1 MAALWMW
8 VKVIAHTAEWRYPHD
23 STELAGLSHIKFS
36 PTQKFMWVKRKK
48 SRLSLSL
55 FQKTKSFIGLAIG
68 APLLV
73 SCNSPDAAVPE
84 ESDPIPL
91 MKVDKNFS
99 EPPVDWT
106 TFGRSENMYVLTY
119 AMDIKLCSIIGNAL
133 NVEYIPNTYFDAQ
146 QSVGGELYIK
156 NPLSVKWVNLGNSPS
171 GVTQYTPA
179 DIDHDGKQE
188 LLVRRSY
195 TRNRLVQSINKY
207 DAKHEELFLSAKY
220 QYPTDD
226 FVDQQVLRVLY
237 EPESIGMVK
246 DQKIYRDDG
255 GVLIQTKYAMGQTTD
270 IVEVNGMAY
279 ILSAPNG
286 DRVGESQWPVNI
298 LQYLGEDRFVNL
310 CSFASRF

>member
-1 MAALWMW
+1 MPE
-8 VKVIAHTAEWRYPHD
+8 KFNNQD
-23 STELAGLSHIKFS
+23 GDLSEENFIQGGGE
-36 PTQKFMWVKRKK
+36 TQRIEGND
-48 SRLSLSL
+48 L
-55 FQKTKSFIGLAIG
+55 GE
-68 APLLV
+68 
-73 SCNSPDAAVPE
+73 N
-84 ESDPIPL
+84 ESIPL
-91 MKVDKNFS
+91 MKVEKDFS

-179 DIDHDGKQE
+179 DIDHDGQKE

-220 QYPTDD
+220 QYPQDG
-226 FVDQQVLRVLY
+226 FIDQEVARVLDY
-237 EPESIGMVK
+237 PESVGMVK
-246 DQKIYRDDG
+246 DQQIFREDG
-255 GVLIQTKYAMGQTTD
+255 GVLVQTNYAMGQTMD
-270 IVEVNGMAY
+270 LVEVNGLAY
-279 ILSAPNG
+279 ILMAPNG
-286 DRVGESQWPVNI
+286 DRIGKGRWWPVNI
-298 LQYLGEDRFVNL
+298 LQYMGEDRFVYL
-310 CSFASRF
+310 CSFANRF